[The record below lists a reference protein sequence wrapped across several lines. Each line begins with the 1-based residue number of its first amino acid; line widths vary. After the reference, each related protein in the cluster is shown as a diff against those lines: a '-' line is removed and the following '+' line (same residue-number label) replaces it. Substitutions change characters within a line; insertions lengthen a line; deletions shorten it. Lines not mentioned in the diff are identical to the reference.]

1 MTLTGQQARVR
12 CERQFVHRLPQTRGI
27 LFSFKTYLYTLPE
40 IKADCLGETLAQA
53 IDGLKEGSVPEFHF
67 YKRAAVWGES
77 AKAYLLC

>member
-1 MTLTGQQARVR
+1 MSTACL
-12 CERQFVHRLPQTRGI
+12 RLEASSSRSKPI
-27 LFSFKTYLYTLPE
+27 FTLPE